1 MIGFAAA
8 IAGTL
13 LYGVASVAQSYAAQ
27 RASGAAVLRHPV
39 YLVGLGCDLLA
50 WLASLVALWSL
61 PLFAVQS
68 LLAGSLAVTVVLAAL
83 VLHVPVGPAGR
94 VATAVVIV
102 GLVLVSWSAGAE
114 STRAAPG
121 WFVGLLVALLAA
133 VVAGGVA
140 LYGRGGSIALAAVAA
155 LGFSGAAMAA
165 RALASSSL
173 SLAGLLADPV
183 AWMIVAFGVV
193 GAVLYARSLERG
205 AVGPATATLWVIEVL
220 VPGGLG
226 VLVLGDNVRPGTLV
240 LAAAGVALAIA
251 GTVALARGG
260 AGEPAPGIGGE
271 SGSSQG

>member
-1 MIGFAAA
+1 MTGFAAA

-39 YLVGLGCDLLA
+39 YLAGLGCDLLA
-50 WLASLVALWSL
+50 WIASLVALRSL

-94 VATAVVIV
+94 VATAGVVL
-102 GLVLVSWSAGAE
+102 GLVLVSWSAGPE
-114 STRAAPG
+114 STLAAPG
-121 WFVGLLVALLAA
+121 WFVALLGALFAA
-133 VVAGGVA
+133 VVLAALA

-165 RALASSSL
+165 RALATAPL
-173 SLAGLLADPV
+173 DLAHLVTDPV
-183 AWMIVAFGVV
+183 AWMVLAFGVV

-205 AVGPATATLWVIEVL
+205 EVGPATATLWVIEVL
-220 VPGGLG
+220 VPGGVG
-226 VLVLGDNVRPGTLV
+226 VLVLGDTVRPGTTVPAVVGIALAVVGTVV
-240 LAAAGVALAIA
+240 LA
-251 GTVALARGG
+251 RSG
-260 AGEPAPGIGGE
+260 AGEPVIRRWPAEGPR
-271 SGSSQG
+271 

>member
-94 VATAVVIV
+94 VATAVVVV

-121 WFVGLLVALLAA
+121 WFGGLLAALLAV
-133 VVAGGVA
+133 VVAGGLA

-173 SLAGLLADPV
+173 SLTGLLADPV
-183 AWMIVAFGVV
+183 AWMIVAFGVI

-205 AVGPATATLWVIEVL
+205 EVGPATATLWVIEVL

-226 VLVLGDNVRPGTLV
+226 VAVLGDTVRPGTLV
-240 LAAAGVALAIA
+240 PAAVGVALAIT
-251 GTVALARGG
+251 GTVVLARGG
-260 AGEPAPGIGGE
+260 AGEPALGVGGG

>member
-226 VLVLGDNVRPGTLV
+226 VLVLGDTVRPGTLV